1 VCGIFLRTYVG
12 VFLYEDLKKISKTF
26 VCRKRSDERE
36 NASFFS
42 CDDDDD
48 SRFVFDDV
56 EFLEVFSEKRR
67 WQQEQREEDGDED
80 VFWKSPNDKKME
92 SPIER
97 HFVYRKEQ

>member
-1 VCGIFLRTYVG
+1 M
-12 VFLYEDLKKISKTF
+12 YEESPQNFCLCKQIEEEEEEEEEEEKEVTNGK
-26 VCRKRSDERE
+26 
-36 NASFFS
+36 NASFFF

-67 WQQEQREEDGDED
+67 WQQEQREEDGNED
-80 VFWKSPNDKKME
+80 VFWKSPNNKKME

-97 HFVYRKEQ
+97 HFVYRKEQEQ

>member
-1 VCGIFLRTYVG
+1 
-12 VFLYEDLKKISKTF
+12 LYEDLKKISKTF

-36 NASFFS
+36 NASFFF